1 MHERK
6 RNSAQ
11 ETSDHFKKYMATPPA
26 GTKHRHERFP
36 PGTRGLSLSSDTN
49 SQTLTPPSS
58 GANLRWHTLTFLAQ
72 SSPIFRR
79 YPGVPSA
86 PAPTSSLCCT
96 ETLPSPLWPWSG
108 RWGWWG
114 CSAAA
119 SAPHLRSASVER
131 TVRID
136 AHTASETMCFSVK
149 HAQTPSEHRLK

>member
-1 MHERK
+1 MS
-6 RNSAQ
+6 N
-11 ETSDHFKKYMATPPA
+11 HFKKYMTTPPA
-26 GTKHRHERFP
+26 GTEPRYERFP
-36 PGTRGLSLSSDTN
+36 PGIRGLSFSSDTN
-49 SQTLTPPSS
+49 SQTLTLPSS
-58 GANLRWHTLTFLAQ
+58 CANLRWHTLTFLAQ

-114 CSAAA
+114 CSAA
-119 SAPHLRSASVER
+119 SAPHLRFASVER

-136 AHTASETMCFSVK
+136 AHTASETTCFSVK
-149 HAQTPSEHRLK
+149 LAKTPSEHHLK